1 MEKIVKRALGYGKPK
16 KNEDFTHVIL
26 TENEYRKNTNKIRE
40 LEDDIK
46 KLEREYNAAIERYK
60 RSANDKIVEIQTQ
73 ADERVSK
80 ANVYK
85 DIADKFENLNK
96 NLIRVAVERANA
108 QRGLTPKKQH
118 NGYVILSGE
127 EYIFNCECAIPH
139 TKKTKVLK
147 LPCFKFR
154 LQSPYQVNFDLDS
167 VKKLICDDI
176 LKKLCEKFS
185 IGSVYEKGIVG
196 CTEDVINKL
205 WNCDEN
211 FIFKITYKANFQ
223 KGFWEF
229 ECLTRDMFVVPVEM
243 MVGK

>member
-1 MEKIVKRALGYGKPK
+1 MEKVVKKALGYGKPK
-16 KNEDFTHVIL
+16 ENEDYTHVIL
-26 TENEYRKNTNKIRE
+26 TESEYNKNTNKIRD

-60 RSANDKIVEIQTQ
+60 RSAIDKITEIQTK
-73 ADERVSK
+73 ADERVAD

-85 DIADKFENLNK
+85 EIADKFENLNK

-118 NGYVILSGE
+118 IGYVFLSVE

-139 TKKTKVLK
+139 TKKTKMLK

-154 LQSPYQVNFDLDS
+154 LQSPYKVNFDLDS
-167 VKKLICDDI
+167 VKNLICDDI
-176 LKKLCEKFS
+176 LKKLCKKFEVN
-185 IGSVYEKGIVG
+185 SVYAKGIVG
-196 CTEDVINKL
+196 YTEDVISKL
-205 WNCDEN
+205 WNRDEN
-211 FIFKITYKANFQ
+211 FIFKISYKANFQ

-229 ECLTRDMFVVPVEM
+229 ECLTRDMVVVPTEM
-243 MVGK
+243 I

>member
-1 MEKIVKRALGYGKPK
+1 MEKVVKRTLGYGKPK
-16 KNEDFTHVIL
+16 ENEDYTHVIF
-26 TENEYRKNTNKIRE
+26 TESEYNKNINKIRE
-40 LEDDIK
+40 LKDDIK
-46 KLEREYNAAIERYK
+46 KLEHDYNAAIERYK
-60 RSANDKIVEIQTQ
+60 RSANDKIAEIQTQ
-73 ADERVSK
+73 ADERVAD

-85 DIADKFENLNK
+85 EIADRFENLNK

-118 NGYVILSGE
+118 TGYVILSGE
-127 EYIFNCECAIPH
+127 EYIFNCECQLSNS
-139 TKKTKVLK
+139 KKTKILK

-167 VKKLICDDI
+167 VKNLICDDI
-176 LKKLCEKFS
+176 LKKLCENFGVS
-185 IGSVYEKGIVG
+185 SVYEKGIAG
-196 CTEDVINKL
+196 YTEDAINKL
-205 WNCDEN
+205 WNRDEN

-243 MVGK
+243 IAGK